1 MLTELPAKSEAPTMS
16 KNVTVKRKQ
25 KQNRSPLVP
34 WWRAKTTQKP
44 KRVLRPTVSAS
55 TTSKVVW
62 DARAYYFPGALPKIS
77 EAIIFV
83 NPLSEELS
91 KATTTTTSTL
101 DLVTTQKLKSS
112 KLHVSPTRATK
123 SEMAKSTTV
132 PAQVSDFDMELPIL
146 KSDATINREILFP
159 TNSSQESLESTQKLV
174 IGFSFL
180 GILCSASLMNFI

>member
-1 MLTELPAKSEAPTMS
+1 MPK
-16 KNVTVKRKQ
+16 KVVTVKRKQ

-44 KRVLRPTVSAS
+44 KRVSRPTVSAS
-55 TTSKVVW
+55 TTPKVVW

-83 NPLSEELS
+83 NPLSEELT
-91 KATTTTTSTL
+91 KTTTTTTSTL
-101 DLVTTQKLKSS
+101 GLVSTQKLKSS
-112 KLHVSPTRATK
+112 KSHISPTRATK

-159 TNSSQESLESTQKLV
+159 TNSSQESLESTQNLV

-180 GILCSASLMNFI
+180 GILCSASLLHFT